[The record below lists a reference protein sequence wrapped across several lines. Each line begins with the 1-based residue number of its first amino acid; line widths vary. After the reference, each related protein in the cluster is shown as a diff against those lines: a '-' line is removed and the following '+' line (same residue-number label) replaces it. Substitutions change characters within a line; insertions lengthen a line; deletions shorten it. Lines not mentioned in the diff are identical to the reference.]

1 MALRFEIMAKKK
13 FCLPDDGRPR
23 PDVHPEIKRTVL
35 DRDDIMN
42 MLPKL
47 KGHPRL
53 VDGLIHF
60 LELDKVNRLHAHN
73 ADTPGPAFVRGALE
87 DLQIKLRVDNERV
100 LDNLPDGTF
109 ITVSNHH
116 FGALDGIMLIDIIG
130 SRRPDFKVMVNM
142 TLNYINA
149 MRENFIAVDPMASD
163 DPKKRAVSMQ
173 GIKEVIRRVREG
185 HPVGFFPAGAVGK
198 VNWRLRVRDREWQPN
213 VLRLIEQLKVPV
225 IPIFFHGTQSW
236 LFNFLGVVCWQAR
249 TLMMPHEVFNK
260 IGREMRI
267 TVGDPIPVDEQRL
280 HQGSLD
286 EFGKYLYDA
295 TYALRD
301 KYKV

>member
-1 MALRFEIMAKKK
+1 MK
-13 FCLPDDGRPR
+13 FYLPDDGRPR

-35 DRDDIMN
+35 DRDDIMT
-42 MLPKL
+42 LVPKL
-47 KGHPRL
+47 QGHPRL
-53 VDGLIHF
+53 VDRLIHF
-60 LELDKVNRLHAHN
+60 LELDKVNALHAHN

-87 DLQIKLRVDNERV
+87 DLHIKLRIDNERV
-100 LDNLPDGTF
+100 LDNLPEGPF

-173 GIKEVIRRVREG
+173 GIKEVIKRVRGG

-213 VLRLIEQLKVPV
+213 VVRLIEQLKVPV

-260 IGREMRI
+260 VGREMRI
-267 TVGDPIPVDEQRL
+267 TVGDPIPVDEQLR
-280 HQGSLD
+280 HQGSLE
-286 EFGKYLYDA
+286 EFGKYLYDT

-301 KYKV
+301 KYKK

>member
-1 MALRFEIMAKKK
+1 MAKMK
-13 FCLPDDGRPR
+13 FYIPDDGRPR

-35 DRDDIMN
+35 DRDDIME
-42 MLPKL
+42 LVPRL
-47 KGHPRL
+47 KGHPKL
-53 VDGLIHF
+53 VDRLIHF
-60 LELDKVNRLHAHN
+60 LELDKVNRLHGHN
-73 ADTPGPAFVRGALE
+73 ADTPGPEFVRGALE
-87 DLQIKLRVDNERV
+87 DLHITLKIDNEQV
-100 LDNLPDGTF
+100 LDNLPEGPF

-116 FGALDGIMLIDIIG
+116 FGAIDGIMLIDIIG

-149 MRENFIAVDPMASD
+149 LRPNFIAVDPMASD

-173 GIKEVIRRVREG
+173 GIKEVIRRIREG

-213 VLRLIEQLKVPV
+213 VLRLIEQMNVPV

-260 IGREMRI
+260 FGRTMRI
-267 TVGDPIPVDEQRL
+267 TVGDPISPQEQKA
-280 HQGSLD
+280 HQGSLK
-286 EFGKYLYDA
+286 EFGKYLYDT

-301 KYKV
+301 KYKE

>member
-1 MALRFEIMAKKK
+1 
-13 FCLPDDGRPR
+13 
-23 PDVHPEIKRTVL
+23 VL
-35 DRDDIMN
+35 DRDDIME
-42 MLPKL
+42 LVPRL
-47 KGHPRL
+47 QGHPRL
-53 VDGLIHF
+53 VDRLIHF
-60 LELDKVNRLHAHN
+60 LELDKVNALHAHN
-73 ADTPGPAFVRGALE
+73 ADIPGPAFVRGALE
-87 DLQIKLRVDNERV
+87 DLRIKLDIDNEQV
-100 LDNLPDGTF
+100 LDNLPEGPF

-173 GIKEVIRRVREG
+173 GIKEVIRRVRGG

-260 IGREMRI
+260 VGRTMRV
-267 TVGDPIPVDEQRL
+267 TVGDPISVDEQQL
-280 HQGSLD
+280 HQGSLE
-286 EFGKYLYDA
+286 EFGRYLYDT

-301 KYKV
+301 KYRK

>member
-1 MALRFEIMAKKK
+1 MK
-13 FCLPDDGRPR
+13 FYLPDDGRPR

-35 DRDDIMN
+35 DRDDIMT
-42 MLPKL
+42 LVPKL

-53 VDGLIHF
+53 VDRLIHF
-60 LELDKVNRLHAHN
+60 LELDKVNALHAHN

-87 DLQIKLRVDNERV
+87 DLHIKLRIDNERV
-100 LDNLPDGTF
+100 LDNLPEGPF

-173 GIKEVIRRVREG
+173 GIKEVIKRVRGG

-260 IGREMRI
+260 VGREMRI
-267 TVGDPIPVDEQRL
+267 TVGDPISVDEQLR
-280 HQGSLD
+280 HQGSLE
-286 EFGKYLYDA
+286 EFGKYLYDT

-301 KYKV
+301 KYKK

>member
-1 MALRFEIMAKKK
+1 MK
-13 FCLPDDGRPR
+13 FYLPDDGRPR

-35 DRDDIMN
+35 DRDDIMT
-42 MLPKL
+42 LVPKL
-47 KGHPRL
+47 QGHPRL
-53 VDGLIHF
+53 VDRLIHF
-60 LELDKVNRLHAHN
+60 LELDKVNALHAHN

-87 DLQIKLRVDNERV
+87 DLHIKLRIDNERV
-100 LDNLPDGTF
+100 LDNLPEGPF

-173 GIKEVIRRVREG
+173 GIKEVIKRVRGG

-260 IGREMRI
+260 VGREMRI
-267 TVGDPIPVDEQRL
+267 TVGDPISVDEQLR
-280 HQGSLD
+280 HQGSLE
-286 EFGKYLYDA
+286 EFGKYLYDT

-301 KYKV
+301 KYKK

>member
-1 MALRFEIMAKKK
+1 MAKMT
-13 FCLPDDGRPR
+13 FSLPDDGRPR
-23 PDVHPEIKRTVL
+23 PDVHPELKRTVL
-35 DRDDIMN
+35 DRDDIM
-42 MLPKL
+42 
-47 KGHPRL
+47 RL
-53 VDGLIHF
+53 VSPLRGHQRLTDRLIHW
-60 LELDKVNRLHAHN
+60 LELDKVNALHAHN

-87 DLQIKLRVDNERV
+87 DLHIKLRIDNGRV
-100 LDNLPDGTF
+100 LDNLPEGPF

-173 GIKEVIRRVREG
+173 GIKEVIRRVRDG

-213 VLRLIEQLKVPV
+213 VVRLIEQLKVPV

-260 IGREMRI
+260 VGREMRI
-267 TVGDPIPVDEQRL
+267 TVGDPIAVEEQKL
-280 HQGSLD
+280 HQGSLE
-286 EFGKYLYDA
+286 EFGRYLYDA

-301 KYKV
+301 AKPRGESVIR

>member
-1 MALRFEIMAKKK
+1 MAKMK
-13 FCLPDDGRPR
+13 FYLPDDGRPR

-35 DRDDIMN
+35 DRDDIMT
-42 MLPKL
+42 LVPKL
-47 KGHPRL
+47 QGHPRL
-53 VDGLIHF
+53 VDRLIHF
-60 LELDKVNRLHAHN
+60 LELDKVNALHAHN

-87 DLQIKLRVDNERV
+87 DLHIKLRVDNERV
-100 LDNLPDGTF
+100 LDNLPEGPF

-173 GIKEVIRRVREG
+173 GIKEVIKRVRGG

-260 IGREMRI
+260 VGREMRI
-267 TVGDPIPVDEQRL
+267 TVGDPIPVDEQLR
-280 HQGSLD
+280 HQGSLE
-286 EFGKYLYDA
+286 EFGKYLYDT

-301 KYKV
+301 KYKK

>member
-1 MALRFEIMAKKK
+1 MARMK
-13 FCLPDDGRPR
+13 FTLPDDGRPR

-35 DRDDIMN
+35 DRDDIME
-42 MLPKL
+42 LVPRL

-53 VDGLIHF
+53 VDRLIHF

-87 DLQIKLRVDNERV
+87 DLHIKLKIDNERV
-100 LDNLPDGTF
+100 LDNLPEGPF

-163 DPKKRAVSMQ
+163 DPRKRAVSMQ

-260 IGREMRI
+260 IGRTMRI
-267 TVGDPIPVDEQRL
+267 TVGDPIPVEEQQL
-280 HQGSLD
+280 HQGSLE
-286 EFGKYLYDA
+286 EFGKYLYDT
-295 TYALRD
+295 TYSLRE
-301 KYKV
+301 YKG